1 MYFGNFELIQS
12 NCYLSK
18 GAFYSIMT
26 VTSDVQQ
33 QTGIAKIFMDFA
45 PCLWIQTASAWHNLW
60 RNLAR
65 KILQNGRSSIDS
77 EGQFFSMQC
86 NFSTSLSVCQID
98 SVEWKTMR
106 KKHVVTSFL
115 LDPVFQRSH
124 ICTFPPPK
132 TSFFWDLF

>member
-1 MYFGNFELIQS
+1 MYNRQV
-12 NCYLSK
+12 
-18 GAFYSIMT
+18 SI
-26 VTSDVQQ
+26 D
-33 QTGIAKIFMDFA
+33 FMDFA
-45 PCLWIQTASAWHNLW
+45 PCLWIWTASAWHNLW

-86 NFSTSLSVCQID
+86 NSSLFPTFLSVCQID

-132 TSFFWDLF
+132 TTLFWDLSLSKQKFFSLSFNSIDLW